1 MRPFHLKAVL
11 FDFDGTLSRPGTL
24 DFRVIKEELGCPVE
38 KPVLEFIGEM
48 PDAADRRWSM
58 EKLHAFERVGAE
70 QSTPN
75 PGAEDCVHWIRRQGL
90 LVGIITRNSRSAVRR
105 SLENFARL
113 SEADFDVVVTRD
125 DPAAPKPSPEGIRY
139 AAERLGVKP
148 AEAAVVGD
156 FIFDVEAGMRAGAVS
171 IFLSNGDDAETIE
184 ADFTIPRLSGLQ
196 DILRLGLPLQNGKLP
211 NDLLERFLEG
221 WGEGD
226 PSLLVRPGVGED
238 TAAVRLGDAEVLVVT
253 SDPIT
258 FATDAI
264 GFYAVVVNANDMA
277 TSGAVPRWLT
287 TTLLL
292 PTGTTPSQVHHTLSE
307 LRAACR
313 RWSITLCGG
322 HTEITDAVVRPV
334 VAGTLMGTTS
344 RNRLL
349 DKKAIRP
356 GDAVL
361 LTKSAGLEGTAIAAV
376 EFRDRLSGM
385 GMPEEILIR
394 CRQLLDQIGVMEE
407 ARIASASAGMR
418 SLHDITE
425 GGVATALAELSTA
438 GGYGIRVDLDRI
450 PVLEETRQVC
460 RMLDL
465 DPLGLIGS
473 GSLLICCRTDVEEE
487 VMSGIRNAGIAVV
500 RIGEVIDASP
510 GIQAHRGRRPVEM
523 PVFEVDEITKLF

>member
-1 MRPFHLKAVL
+1 
-11 FDFDGTLSRPGTL
+11 
-24 DFRVIKEELGCPVE
+24 
-38 KPVLEFIGEM
+38 
-48 PDAADRRWSM
+48 
-58 EKLHAFERVGAE
+58 
-70 QSTPN
+70 
-75 PGAEDCVHWIRRQGL
+75 
-90 LVGIITRNSRSAVRR
+90 
-105 SLENFARL
+105 
-113 SEADFDVVVTRD
+113 
-125 DPAAPKPSPEGIRY
+125 
-139 AAERLGVKP
+139 
-148 AEAAVVGD
+148 
-156 FIFDVEAGMRAGAVS
+156 
-171 IFLSNGDDAETIE
+171 
-184 ADFTIPRLSGLQ
+184 
-196 DILRLGLPLQNGKLP
+196 
-211 NDLLERFLEG
+211 
-221 WGEGD
+221 
-226 PSLLVRPGVGED
+226 
-238 TAAVRLGDAEVLVVT
+238 
-253 SDPIT
+253 
-258 FATDAI
+258 
-264 GFYAVVVNANDMA
+264 
-277 TSGAVPRWLT
+277 
-287 TTLLL
+287 
-292 PTGTTPSQVHHTLSE
+292 
-307 LRAACR
+307 
-313 RWSITLCGG
+313 
-322 HTEITDAVVRPV
+322 
-334 VAGTLMGTTS
+334 AGTLMGTTS

-394 CRQLLDQIGVMEE
+394 CRRLLDQIGVMEE

-460 RMLDL
+460 RLLDL